1 MIQHDLRQGKR
12 RHPSERTLEER
23 TTTNGGIPYRR
34 QLDSSPRVLPTST
47 TAGRAKR
54 NREEFS
60 VAPQEAAYIQ
70 GPTSGRLA
78 WGKFWR
84 TSGADEDAI
93 VASARCN
100 FSHCEAEG
108 ARRGLLERCRA
119 GARREARSEQATDEE
134 ERLLAPLI

>member
-23 TTTNGGIPYRR
+23 TTTNGGISYRR
-34 QLDSSPRVLPTST
+34 QLDSSPRVLPAST
-47 TAGRAKR
+47 TGGRAER
-54 NREEFS
+54 NRGGDS
-60 VAPQEAAYIQ
+60 PLSGATGSGVCPGSYIRSASL
-70 GPTSGRLA
+70 GT
-78 WGKFWR
+78 FWR
-84 TSGADEDAI
+84 TAGADEDAI

-119 GARREARSEQATDEE
+119 GARRGARSEQATDEE
-134 ERLLAPLI
+134 ERL